1 MRSFG
6 LAYGN
11 YVQEYRKNAVNGASP
26 VQLVVMLYDGAL
38 RFMEAGRAAMVKGD
52 LTAQNHNLQK
62 AQRIVLELMATLN
75 MDKGGE
81 ISQNLMAL
89 YTFVLEQL
97 VEANVHDEPTHI
109 DNAMK
114 TMSGLRESWAQ
125 LELQSR
131 TGFTPEVP
139 VAA

>member
-38 RFMEAGRAAMVKGD
+38 RFMEAGRAAMLKGD
-52 LTAQNHNLQK
+52 LPNQNQNLQR
-62 AQRIVLELMATLN
+62 AQRIVMELMATLN
-75 MDKGGE
+75 MDQGGE

-97 VEANVHDEPTHI
+97 VEANVKDSTDPI
-109 DNAMK
+109 DHAMK
-114 TMSGLRESWAQ
+114 TMSGLRESWVEIERQ
-125 LELQSR
+125 TR
-131 TGFTPEVP
+131 TGLSSE
-139 VAA
+139 AALAA

>member
-1 MRSFG
+1 

-38 RFMEAGRAAMVKGD
+38 RFMEAGRAAMLRGD
-52 LTAQNHNLQK
+52 LIVQNQNLQK

-97 VEANVHDEPTHI
+97 VQANVHDSTDPI
-109 DNAMK
+109 DHAMK

-131 TGFTPEVP
+131 TGIPPEAA